1 MPPTELGQVKGKS
14 QELLPGLPG
23 WELWGQGLKVF
34 FPIIR
39 SLLCFIFTVFLS
51 VLLDF
56 LFCFCFL
63 SPTFKVF
70 FFFPPVSLLTHEI
83 LLFSLWPF
91 CPKIQHSGSESLVL
105 QKWAFLK
112 INFLSVFF
120 LSFCFHPLGSSEEW
134 AAAHPAMP
142 CLPGRKH
149 CLTAGMP
156 RTLAE
161 EMHLYSA
168 FLISHPYFIL
178 WAPFLERQLFLMFL

>member
-1 MPPTELGQVKGKS
+1 MGSGTQ
-14 QELLPGLPG
+14 
-23 WELWGQGLKVF
+23 
-34 FPIIR
+34 
-39 SLLCFIFTVFLS
+39 SLFSNNPVSTLFYFYCFLVCFVGFS
-51 VLLDF
+51 VLL
-56 LFCFCFL
+56 LL
-63 SPTFKVF
+63 SFPHFQGF
-70 FFFPPVSLLTHEI
+70 FFSPVSLLTHEI